1 MIVNEHSFVDS
12 MDRIVLMKERTI
24 EGVGTLEQLQV
35 GIWVSRSSEV
45 FNNKHLFSNVTTSI
59 LTFGAA

>member
-45 FNNKHLFSNVTTSI
+45 FNKHLFSNVTTSI